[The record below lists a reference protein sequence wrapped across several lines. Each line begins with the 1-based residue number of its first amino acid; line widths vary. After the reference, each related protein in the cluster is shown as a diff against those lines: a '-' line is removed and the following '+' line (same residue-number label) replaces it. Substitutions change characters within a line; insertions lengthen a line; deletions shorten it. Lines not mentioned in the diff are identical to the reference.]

1 MPQTDLPI
9 DNGKEAKKT
18 KRILIVD
25 DSELTIKLL
34 QMELGATGL
43 EVLAA
48 TSAEEAT
55 RIVAKPSTRP
65 DLVLLDVNMP
75 GIDGGQFC
83 KFIKKN
89 SLFDGI
95 KVVFCSV
102 MEPES
107 LKWLADECGADGF
120 VHKDDYLGRWVY
132 NQCG

>member
-1 MPQTDLPI
+1 MGEGDCLTADGTSTNQP
-9 DNGKEAKKT
+9 
-18 KRILIVD
+18 KRVLIVD
-25 DSELTIKLL
+25 DSELTIKML

-55 RIVAKPSTRP
+55 RIVAKPATRP

-89 SLFDGI
+89 SLFEGI
-95 KVVFCSV
+95 KVVFCSG
-102 MEPES
+102 MEPEA
-107 LKWLADECGADGF
+107 LKALAAECGADGF
-120 VHKDDYLGRWVY
+120 VHKDDYLGRWVSS
-132 NQCG
+132 QCG